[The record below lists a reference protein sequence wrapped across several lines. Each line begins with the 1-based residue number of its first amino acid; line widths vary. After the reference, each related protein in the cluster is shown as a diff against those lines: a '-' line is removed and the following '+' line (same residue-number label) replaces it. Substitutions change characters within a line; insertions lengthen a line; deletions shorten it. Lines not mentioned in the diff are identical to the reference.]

1 MGHTKE
7 QESKLR
13 RYLNN
18 TYTQDEALQ
27 FIDDIRNADNKELFN
42 ELSDEVWQE
51 ASLRTVTSDLEREK
65 YKKEARLLLRRVE
78 HRKRY
83 LFRKASYAIAGIAAM
98 ACIVLGIHFFH
109 QSNVPSAA
117 TIQATTSFG
126 ERKQVMLPDGTRVVL
141 NSCSSLHYPDVF
153 AGEIRKVELDG
164 EAYFQVARNEA
175 MPFIVT
181 TNNFDVHVLGTH
193 FNVKSYSK
201 DEVVSV
207 NVESGKVQIDLPEA
221 MIQLAASEQMF
232 INTISGE
239 YSKKKEQGEVATWIK
254 GSLKFSS
261 TPIRDVARELERI
274 YNCHITFANEYEFTN
289 LISGEHDNEG
299 LETVLKSIEE
309 VSGVKY
315 RKDGR
320 NIVLFK

>member
-1 MGHTKE
+1 
-7 QESKLR
+7 
-13 RYLNN
+13 
-18 TYTQDEALQ
+18 
-27 FIDDIRNADNKELFN
+27 
-42 ELSDEVWQE
+42 
-51 ASLRTVTSDLEREK
+51 
-65 YKKEARLLLRRVE
+65 
-78 HRKRY
+78 
-83 LFRKASYAIAGIAAM
+83 M